1 MICIIMSQIPA
12 PRMNCAVD
20 AAMSV
25 IEGKWKAVILCR
37 MLMEGRPLRFKELA
51 AGIDGISARILT
63 KQLKEMEQ
71 NHLLVRMEYAEM
83 PPRVEYALTER
94 GRSLGPV
101 LKVIAEWGMENMFL
115 NRVKFDDS
123 IEL

>member
-1 MICIIMSQIPA
+1 M
-12 PRMNCAVD
+12 
-20 AAMSV
+20 
-25 IEGKWKAVILCR
+25 
-37 MLMEGRPLRFKELA
+37 ELA
-51 AGIDGISARILT
+51 AGIDGLSARILT

-123 IEL
+123 IEV